1 LTDLLVPDKLAGH
14 FVEPAL
20 REPTFLL
27 HHPLVMSPLAKPHR
41 DNPHLA
47 ERFELFAGQ
56 RLHTLPLFLL
66 LPFTGL
72 PSTKVAYS
80 RHQ

>member
-1 LTDLLVPDKLAGH
+1 MRIDDLLVLDKLAGH

-47 ERFELFAGQ
+47 ERFELFAGK
-56 RLHTLPLFLL
+56 RLHIVPSFLL
-66 LPFTGL
+66 LRLCGL
-72 PSTKVAYS
+72 PST
-80 RHQ
+80 